1 MANGLFDK
9 ARAAFL
15 DGNISWTG
23 DNIKVVL
30 VDDTYT
36 ANLATHE
43 FLSDVSSTS
52 RVSVSGLLTT
62 KDSTNGVA
70 DADDVSFPLVP
81 NNKQVKALII
91 FQENLD
97 ESSSKL
103 IAYIDTATGLP
114 FTGNGG
120 PITLQ
125 WDNGAN
131 KIFKL

>member
-1 MANGLFDK
+1 MANGLYDK
-9 ARAAFL
+9 ARKAFL
-15 DGNISWTG
+15 DGDLSWTG

-30 VDDTYT
+30 VDDTYSV
-36 ANLATHE
+36 NLASHE
-43 FLSDVSSTS
+43 FLVDIQQSS
-52 RVSVSGLLTT
+52 RVSTSSLLAN
-62 KDSTNGVA
+62 KQSTDGVA
-70 DADDVSFPLVP
+70 DADDVSFSLVP
-81 NNKQVKALII
+81 NNRQVKALII

-114 FTGNGG
+114 FMGNGG
-120 PITLQ
+120 NITLQ